1 MKQAS
6 ILVGLRAVVG
16 IAGLVALVL
25 GGLLWGGYA
34 YAWLELHMLAG
45 ALVVLALWAAAGL
58 AASAGAR
65 MAPVVTAVVL
75 GLVVLVIG
83 VYQTRLLVGEFHWLV
98 QLIHLLLGV
107 WAIGH
112 TQVLIKRIGRA
123 SG

>member
-6 ILVGLRAVVG
+6 ILMGLRAVVG

-45 ALVVLALWAAAGL
+45 VLVVLALWAAAGL
-58 AASAGAR
+58 AVWAGVR

-98 QLIHLLLGV
+98 RLLHLLLGV
-107 WAIGH
+107 WAIGQ